1 MTIHQFNTL
10 KWIYSSGYITLEQLK
25 KCHQGNIGS
34 LAKNRWI
41 EANGK
46 HIQVT
51 DHGIYTMD
59 RYRHRLQRKHMA
71 ALTHRV
77 SNLLHLGKILQMKK
91 AAA

>member
-10 KWIYSSGYITLEQLK
+10 KWIYQTGYITVDQLK

-41 EANGK
+41 ESQGK
-46 HIQVT
+46 RVQVT
-51 DHGIYTMD
+51 DHGINTME
-59 RYRHRLQRKHMA
+59 RYRHRLQRKHAA
-71 ALTHRV
+71 ALTRRV